1 MDEANT
7 EVVTDKTA
15 QRWITISVAFA
26 AFISKYLDASIVN
39 ISLPAIA
46 RYFNARTSD
55 VSWVMMGYLLIQT
68 NTMISPASSVI
79 SSD

>member
-26 AFISKYLDASIVN
+26 AFISKLDASIVN